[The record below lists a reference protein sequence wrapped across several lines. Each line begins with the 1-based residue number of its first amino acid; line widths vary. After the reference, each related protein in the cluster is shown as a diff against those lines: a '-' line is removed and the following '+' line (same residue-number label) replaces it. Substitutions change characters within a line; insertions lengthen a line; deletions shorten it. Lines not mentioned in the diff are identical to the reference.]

1 MASNVLPTGAALTE
15 RFLLQGDQ
23 VLASTVLMVEV

>member
-23 VLASTVLMVEV
+23 VVGIDSLNG

>member
-1 MASNVLPTGAALTE
+1 MASDVLPTGADLTE

-23 VLASTVLMVEV
+23 VVGIDSLNG